1 MNVNA
6 EELKVLLEPGR
17 QAQEQVVKLT
27 AQVAR
32 QEAQLERFAIP
43 LTVPDGSHNVVNS
56 QILDLLTNVCH
67 ALARG
72 EKIRAIKIVREFT
85 RVGLKEAKDI
95 VEGNYSGP
103 GVSLKW

>member
-17 QAQEQVVKLT
+17 QAQEEVVKLT

-32 QEAQLERFAIP
+32 LESKLEKFTIP
-43 LTVPDGSHNVVNS
+43 MTVPDDSRNVVNS
-56 QILDLLTNVCH
+56 QVLDLLTNVCH
-67 ALARG
+67 ALARN

-85 RVGLKEAKDI
+85 HVGLKEAKDI